1 MGVGR
6 LTDFYNVRHGN
17 DLQVEGHLHYFS
29 FHSLELMLTQ
39 FCGFSETDRL
49 GCFNGPYKL
58 PKSAGAILA
67 TRSPSLF
74 GEVELVAYA

>member
-6 LTDFYNVRHGN
+6 LTDFYNVRHAN

-39 FCGFSETDRL
+39 FCGLSETIGSAASTALTNFPSRL
-49 GCFNGPYKL
+49 ELFWPQGRPLCSAKL
-58 PKSAGAILA
+58 S
-67 TRSPSLF
+67 
-74 GEVELVAYA
+74 

>member
-6 LTDFYNVRHGN
+6 LTDFYNVRHAN
-17 DLQVEGHLHYFS
+17 DLQLEGHLHYFS

-58 PKSAGAILA
+58 PSRLELFWPQGRPLCSAKL
-67 TRSPSLF
+67 S
-74 GEVELVAYA
+74 